1 MGVANN
7 YNHRYK
13 QIWVLVPG
21 SFKKK
26 NTNQNNKTKT
36 KPQDLPGWLVDIGC
50 GNSFYTCY

>member
-13 QIWVLVPG
+13 QIRALVPG

-26 NTNQNNKTKT
+26 NKTKQQNKNQT
-36 KPQDLPGWLVDIGC
+36 PGSPWMAG
-50 GNSFYTCY
+50 